1 MSTCSCIF
9 KPCTIKQ
16 HPAGSRFTPLS
27 HKANTV
33 LVIGNSDICTETLL
47 SLSGVQW
54 RGVAVAVAI
63 AVNDVTITVNLRGQA
78 QKQCGK
84 R

>member
-1 MSTCSCIF
+1 M
-9 KPCTIKQ
+9 
-16 HPAGSRFTPLS
+16 
-27 HKANTV
+27 
-33 LVIGNSDICTETLL
+33 LVIGNFDTCTETLL

-54 RGVAVAVAI
+54 RGVAVDVANAVD
-63 AVNDVTITVNLRGQA
+63 DVTITVNLRGEV